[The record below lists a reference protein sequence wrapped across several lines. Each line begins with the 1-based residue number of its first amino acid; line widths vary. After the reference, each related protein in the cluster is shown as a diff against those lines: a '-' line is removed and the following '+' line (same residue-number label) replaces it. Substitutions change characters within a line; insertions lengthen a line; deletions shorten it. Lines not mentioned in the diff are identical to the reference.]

1 MIANWLRSI
10 GLLRE
15 RKPSSPPDARLEVI
29 VEGEPWEPV
38 RSFDGR
44 GPDDHV
50 YVISADDD
58 GAATIRF
65 GDGAAGRRPPDG
77 AGIRAV
83 FRYGSGAAGNV
94 WTDGAQHDPGVTLM
108 ELLSFVADELSKYQD
123 QIADE
128 AYLETARDRR
138 GPFELVDAARTLVT
152 NTDVTTICVC
162 FRLLRRSEAA

>member
-15 RKPSSPPDARLEVI
+15 RKPASPPDARLEVI
-29 VEGEPWEPV
+29 VEGERWDPV
-38 RSFDGR
+38 RSFTGR
-44 GPDDHV
+44 GPDDRV

-65 GDGAAGRRPPDG
+65 GDGTAGHRPPEG

-94 WTDGAQHDPGVTLM
+94 WTDLPQHDPSVTLL
-108 ELLSFVADELSKYQD
+108 ELLSFVADELSAQLD
-123 QIADE
+123 QITEE
-128 AYLETARDRR
+128 AYLETGSDRR
-138 GPFELVDAARTLVT
+138 GPFHLGDAARTLVAD
-152 NTDVTTICVC
+152 TDVTTICVC
-162 FRLLRRSEAA
+162 FRLLRRSGAA